1 MAFALSS
8 LWLSKVEAYHGAN
21 IASQKLGFSEFGLGF
36 SAVLAA
42 GWTPVFERGAAPSS
56 VERSVSGVI
65 SATENGQRYAAMLHA
80 DRMVTEY
87 PGAPSVCVDAL
98 GDVCGYVSLHRRLTP

>member
-1 MAFALSS
+1 MVRTSQVRSWAFLS
-8 LWLSKVEAYHGAN
+8 L
-21 IASQKLGFSEFGLGF
+21 GLGLGAAL
-36 SAVLAA
+36 AV